1 MTQPSSFRAL
11 VVDDTDDDQVAQFRE
26 LTDTDLPDHDVLV
39 EVEYSSLNYKDGLVI
54 AGPQK
59 MARRTPLVAGAD
71 LAGTVLESSN
81 PDWKPG
87 DRVVV
92 NGWGLSETQSGGY
105 TRRQRVKPE
114 WLVRIPDAISTRD
127 AMAIG
132 TAGYT
137 SALCLDA
144 LERYGIASDA
154 ELLVTGAAGG
164 VGSIAVA
171 LAAAAGHTVVAATGR
186 PETHDFLSELG
197 ASSFVDRAELQG
209 KGRPLGKERWD
220 AAVDAVGGSTLV
232 NVLSQIRYGGAVA
245 ACGLTESPSM
255 PDATVMPHILRG
267 VALLGVDSVMAPASL
282 RRSAWDR
289 LARDLPASTL
299 DSLSRVEPL
308 SDVPRLAEEILA
320 GKVRGRVVV
329 DVTA

>member
-1 MTQPSSFRAL
+1 MTQQSSFRAL
-11 VVDDTDDDQVAQFRE
+11 VVDDTDDGQVAQFRE

-114 WLVRIPDAISTRD
+114 WLVRIPDAFSTRD

-209 KGRPLGKERWD
+209 KGRPAGMPRWTRW
-220 AAVDAVGGSTLV
+220 AV
-232 NVLSQIRYGGAVA
+232 
-245 ACGLTESPSM
+245 
-255 PDATVMPHILRG
+255 
-267 VALLGVDSVMAPASL
+267 
-282 RRSAWDR
+282 RRS
-289 LARDLPASTL
+289 
-299 DSLSRVEPL
+299 
-308 SDVPRLAEEILA
+308 
-320 GKVRGRVVV
+320 
-329 DVTA
+329 

>member
-114 WLVRIPDAISTRD
+114 WLVRIPDAFSTRD
-127 AMAIG
+127 AMAIYSG
-132 TAGYT
+132 SSQPFAGDLQAIRASSAVSREAASEVYTAWMEW
-137 SALCLDA
+137 
-144 LERYGIASDA
+144 LEKAGRANA
-154 ELLVTGAAGG
+154 EVSQQLIQCRSVKQ
-164 VGSIAVA
+164 VA
-171 LAAAAGHTVVAATGR
+171 EVQRQFVSGLT
-186 PETHDFLSELG
+186 LG
-197 ASSFVDRAELQG
+197 AN
-209 KGRPLGKERWD
+209 KG
-220 AAVDAVGGSTLV
+220 
-232 NVLSQIRYGGAVA
+232 
-245 ACGLTESPSM
+245 
-255 PDATVMPHILRG
+255 
-267 VALLGVDSVMAPASL
+267 
-282 RRSAWDR
+282 
-289 LARDLPASTL
+289 
-299 DSLSRVEPL
+299 
-308 SDVPRLAEEILA
+308 
-320 GKVRGRVVV
+320 
-329 DVTA
+329 